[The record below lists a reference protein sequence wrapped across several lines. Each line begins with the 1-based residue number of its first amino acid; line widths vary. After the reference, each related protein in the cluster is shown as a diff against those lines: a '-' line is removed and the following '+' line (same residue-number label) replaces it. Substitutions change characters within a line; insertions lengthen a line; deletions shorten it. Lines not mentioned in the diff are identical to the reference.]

1 MKLTYEREGLVIEYE
16 YDSKDIEQLALA
28 YALWGLLNHIQDGHA
43 NAMTIDVL
51 RKVASLTG
59 WEHNSTEEELWEWHN
74 RMYKNPNW
82 FQNLINEE

>member
-1 MKLTYEREGLVIEYE
+1 
-16 YDSKDIEQLALA
+16 
-28 YALWGLLNHIQDGHA
+28 
-43 NAMTIDVL
+43 MTIDVL